1 MQLYFPNFQPVKL
14 QENAEKDAHD
24 FIIKMR
30 VEYLTALASFYNVST
45 DYILGL
51 TDIRSPSID
60 TQAIIAQTGL
70 TEENVKTLEAFQSIP
85 ATANLAFINE
95 FLPVILE
102 GEAMIH
108 YLLLKQTLKMPK
120 QGKGSGM
127 YCRCAD
133 P

>member
-1 MQLYFPNFQPVKL
+1 
-14 QENAEKDAHD
+14 
-24 FIIKMR
+24 MR

-127 YCRCAD
+127 YC
-133 P
+133 